1 MDGQAVFASTNC
13 KSRIVSGSAMVRRV
27 AVIGAGTSGLA
38 SVKACIEEGLEP
50 VCFERGQDIGGL
62 WNFRVSSDK
71 TRVL

>member
-1 MDGQAVFASTNC
+1 
-13 KSRIVSGSAMVRRV
+13 MVHRV

-50 VCFERGQDIGGL
+50 VCFERGADIGGL

-71 TRVL
+71 TGVI